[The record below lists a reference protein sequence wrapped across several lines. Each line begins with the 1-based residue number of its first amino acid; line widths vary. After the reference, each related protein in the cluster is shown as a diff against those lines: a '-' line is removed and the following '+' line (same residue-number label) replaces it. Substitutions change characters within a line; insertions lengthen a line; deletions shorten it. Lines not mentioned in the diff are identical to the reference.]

1 MGGSAD
7 LDDEILVDSFVT
19 DIVDSLRRDLHG
31 AFGVRPY
38 RLSLVKRQWS
48 GELPGEGTMTETIT
62 EFDPPPKVVY
72 NWGSYQ
78 VMKMKQEACGL
89 DIKGDIEVTEV
100 SLSYTEA
107 ELGFGIYEPGVEVFL
122 MLTEGHGQKSA
133 PKYFTHSRPPYI
145 DREKDIGWCLT
156 LKYISK

>member
-1 MGGSAD
+1 MGGTAD
-7 LDDEILVDSFVT
+7 LDNDILVDSFVT

-38 RLSLVKRQWS
+38 KLSLVRRAWS
-48 GELPGEGTMTETIT
+48 GELVGEGTMTETIT
-62 EFDPPPKVVY
+62 EYDPAPKVTY

-78 VMKMKQEACGL
+78 VMKVKQEACGL
-89 DIKGDIEVTEV
+89 DIDGDIEVTEL

-107 ELGFGIYEPGVEVFL
+107 ELGYNVYEPGVEYFL
-122 MLTEGHGQKSA
+122 MLTEGGGQKSA
-133 PKYFTHSRPPYI
+133 PKYFVHSRPPYI

-156 LKYISK
+156 LKHK